1 MWAFV
6 PRTLP
11 QQRLPLY
18 PDWLWNGSSLAA
30 GFGSGRKVRHSRA
43 SDDQEVN
50 ESFFLVTII
59 CARVASFPS
68 AGIMLTARLPSHSSE
83 LSTSADAASCSERTP
98 SVALSQ
104 GCAGSTWSCAVS
116 CWPCA
121 TGRCLSRA
129 ASGPAACVAPVP
141 RWTAWRSDSM
151 KRDRREER
159 IGRNVVGDG
168 I

>member
-6 PRTLP
+6 SQDSAPAAASSLPRVIVEWQQFGSRFWQWTQGKTQPRTWRP
-11 QQRLPLY
+11 
-18 PDWLWNGSSLAA
+18 GSEW
-30 GFGSGRKVRHSRA
+30 VI
-43 SDDQEVN
+43 
-50 ESFFLVTII
+50 FLVTII
-59 CARVASFPS
+59 CARVASFPF

-83 LSTSADAASCSERTP
+83 LSTSADAASCSETTP

-151 KRDRREER
+151 KRDSREER